1 MRIHIAALFALLWLA
16 AITCHARVVKTP
28 ALPDEQTALSYA
40 PQSVGPLGQPAA
52 AAPLRSLS
60 PNAPPVSTA
69 LQQGLA
75 YLHGLDRQQDLALA
89 GKMMMKAWM
98 QGDKYAAA
106 GVALCHASGC
116 YGPPDA
122 RSVQLWIERA
132 RRASPAKAKL
142 LEWHWANL
150 AAQSNPQAST
160 RAKAQRLLQEAAALG
175 DPVALNERALQTISE
190 GKTRQAAALLE
201 RARLRGSPAAAYN
214 LGKLN
219 QIQLPLEGNIGGAAN
234 LGASVGGFGNAAV
247 NPAGQADYELAL
259 TYHRGKGVPVNI
271 TQAVAFYQKAAQQ
284 GHMAAQRMLA
294 LIFSRPTAQGTI
306 DQVWFRQLAPPEG
319 VASAPSARAQT
330 TAWFQSDS
338 SVLID
343 WLPAQQQVSGVA
355 RSFSAWPQ

>member
-1 MRIHIAALFALLWLA
+1 MRIHIAVSFAVILWLA
-16 AITCHARVVKTP
+16 ASICQARVVKTP
-28 ALPDEQTALSYA
+28 ALPDEQTAPSYA

-52 AAPLRSLS
+52 TAPLRSLS

-75 YLHGLDRQQDLALA
+75 YLHGLDRQQDLTLA

-98 QGDKYAAA
+98 QGDKYSAA

-122 RSVQLWIERA
+122 RSVKLWIERA

-219 QIQLPLEGNIGGAAN
+219 QIQLPQEGNIGGAAK
-234 LGASVGGFGNAAV
+234 LGASA
-247 NPAGQADYELAL
+247 AGQADYELAM

-306 DQVWFRQLAPPEG
+306 DEVWFRQLAPPEG
-319 VASAPSARAQT
+319 VAGPPSARAQT

-343 WLPAQQQVSGVA
+343 WLPAQQQASGVA

>member
-1 MRIHIAALFALLWLA
+1 MQIHIAASLALFWLA
-16 AITCHARVVKTP
+16 ASACQARVVKTP
-28 ALPDEQTALSYA
+28 VLPDEQTAPSFA
-40 PQSVGPLGQPAA
+40 PQSVGPLGQPGTT
-52 AAPLRSLS
+52 APLRSLS

-75 YLHGLDRQQDLALA
+75 YLHGLDRQQDLTLA

-98 QGDKYAAA
+98 QGDKYSAA

-116 YGPPDA
+116 YGVPDA

-132 RRASPAKAKL
+132 RRAAPAKAKL

-150 AAQSNPQAST
+150 AATSNPQASS

-175 DPVALNERALQTISE
+175 DPVALNERALQAISQ
-190 GKTRQAAALLE
+190 GQTRQAAALLE

-219 QIQLPLEGNIGGAAN
+219 QIQTPLEGKVSSAAN
-234 LGASVGGFGNAAV
+234 LGNAANV
-247 NPAGQADYELAL
+247 GIAAGQGDYDLAV

-294 LIFSRPTAQGTI
+294 LIFSRPTPQGTI
-306 DQVWFRQLAPPEG
+306 DEVWFRQLAPPEG
-319 VASAPSARAQT
+319 VASVPSARAQT

-343 WLPAQQQVSGVA
+343 WLPAQQQASGVA

>member
-1 MRIHIAALFALLWLA
+1 MRIHIAVSFAVILWLA
-16 AITCHARVVKTP
+16 ASICQARVVKTP
-28 ALPDEQTALSYA
+28 ALPDEQTAPSYA
-40 PQSVGPLGQPAA
+40 PQSVGQLGQPAA
-52 AAPLRSLS
+52 VAPLRSLS

-75 YLHGLDRQQDLALA
+75 YLHGLDRQQDLTLA

-98 QGDKYAAA
+98 QGDKYSAA

-219 QIQLPLEGNIGGAAN
+219 QIQLPQEGNIGGAAN
-234 LGASVGGFGNAAV
+234 LGASA
-247 NPAGQADYELAL
+247 AGQADYELAM

-294 LIFSRPTAQGTI
+294 LIFSRPTPQGTI
-306 DQVWFRQLAPPEG
+306 DEVWFRQLAPPEG
-319 VASAPSARAQT
+319 VASVPSARTQT

-343 WLPAQQQVSGVA
+343 WLPAQQQASGVA

>member
-1 MRIHIAALFALLWLA
+1 MRIHIAASFALLWLA
-16 AITCHARVVKTP
+16 ASTCQARVVRTP
-28 ALPDEQTALSYA
+28 VLPDEQTAPNYA
-40 PQSVGPLGQPAA
+40 PQSVGPLGQPGTT
-52 AAPLRSLS
+52 APLRSLS

-75 YLHGLDRQQDLALA
+75 YLHGLDRQPDLALA
-89 GKMMMKAWM
+89 GKMMMKAWT
-98 QGDKYAAA
+98 QGDKYSAA

-116 YGPPDA
+116 YGVPDA

-132 RRASPAKAKL
+132 RRAAPAKAKL

-175 DPVALNERALQTISE
+175 DPVALNERALQAISE
-190 GKTRQAAALLE
+190 GKTQQAAALLE
-201 RARLRGSPAAAYN
+201 RARLRGSAAAAYN

-219 QIQLPLEGNIGGAAN
+219 QIQLPLEGNVSGAAN
-234 LGASVGGFGNAAV
+234 VGSLGSRGDVGNA
-247 NPAGQADYELAL
+247 AGQADYDLAM

-284 GHMAAQRMLA
+284 GHLAAQRMLA
-294 LIFSRPTAQGTI
+294 LVFSRPTPQGTI
-306 DQVWFRQLAPPEG
+306 DEVWFRQLAPPEG

-343 WLPAQQQVSGVA
+343 WLPAQQQASGVT
-355 RSFSAWPQ
+355 RSFSAWPR

>member
-1 MRIHIAALFALLWLA
+1 MRIHIAVSFALLWLA
-16 AITCHARVVKTP
+16 SITCQARVVKTP
-28 ALPDEQTALSYA
+28 ALPDEQTARSYA
-40 PQSVGPLGQPAA
+40 PQSVGPLGQPDA
-52 AAPLRSLS
+52 AAPLLSLS

-75 YLHGLDRQQDLALA
+75 YLHGLDRQQDLSLA
-89 GKMMMKAWM
+89 GKMMMTAWM
-98 QGDKYAAA
+98 QGDKYSAA

-116 YGPPDA
+116 YGLPDA

-142 LEWHWANL
+142 LEWHWANR

-190 GKTRQAAALLE
+190 GKNRQAAALLE

-219 QIQLPLEGNIGGAAN
+219 QIQLPRDGNIGGAADFSN
-234 LGASVGGFGNAAV
+234 NVGNAA
-247 NPAGQADYELAL
+247 GQTDYALAM
-259 TYHRGKGVPVNI
+259 TYHRGKGVAVNI

-294 LIFSRPTAQGTI
+294 LIFSRPTPQGTI
-306 DQVWFRQLAPPEG
+306 DEVWFRQLAPPEG
-319 VASAPSARAQT
+319 VASAPSARTQT

-343 WLPAQQQVSGVA
+343 WLPAQQQASGVA